1 MGTISNTTKG
11 NIFWFDA
18 DDPRI
23 VIITDKSHKLYDR
36 RVDLPIDE
44 SMVESIADPNIGIL
58 EPIIVRKVGEEYQ
71 VVDGRQRFR
80 AAREASKRYPDRKI
94 RIPAIP
100 RTIREYE
107 AAKHATIA
115 NVQRTEDSPVI
126 RGLNA
131 KRMIEMG
138 ADQEELC
145 SLFGV
150 EWSTIQ
156 LWIRVSEK
164 ATEPVQDALSA
175 GKITLTSAI
184 KISKKTKEKQLS
196 ALEKELSKG
205 KKKPG
210 QKKGEPK
217 RRKIKIVA
225 TQKNSG
231 RYEIEITKCTDSE
244 FAGIIYDMTKTL
256 KLLNKTDDP
265 KVLCGVLVDWTKNN
279 DNQKD

>member
-18 DDPRI
+18 DDPRL
-23 VIITDKSHKLYDR
+23 VVITDRSHKLYDR

-44 SMVESIADPNIGIL
+44 SMVESIADPNIGML
-58 EPIIVRKVGEEYQ
+58 EPIIIRKVGEEYQ
-71 VVDGRQRFR
+71 VVDGRQRVR
-80 AAREASKRYPDRKI
+80 AAREASKRYPDRKV

-100 RTIREYE
+100 RTIREYD

-145 SLFGV
+145 SMFGV

-164 ATEPVQDALSA
+164 ATEQVQDALSA
-175 GKITLTSAI
+175 GKITLTSALA
-184 KISKKTKEKQLS
+184 ISKKPKEKQLS
-196 ALEKELSKG
+196 ALDKEFSKG

-210 QKKGEPK
+210 PKKGEPK
-217 RRKIKIVA
+217 RKKIRIVA
-225 TQKNSG
+225 TEKDGGGFSVDVS
-231 RYEIEITKCTDSE
+231 KCTDTE
-244 FAGIIYDMTKTL
+244 
-256 KLLNKTDDP
+256 
-265 KVLCGVLVDWTKNN
+265 LVEIVNELTATISVERLI
-279 DNQKD
+279 

>member
-1 MGTISNTTKG
+1 LGTISNTTNG

-18 DDPRI
+18 NDPRI
-23 VIITDKSHKLYDR
+23 VVITDPSHKLYDR

-44 SMVESIADPNIGIL
+44 SMVESIADPNTGII
-58 EPIIVRKVGEEYQ
+58 EPVIARKVGEEYQ
-71 VVDGRQRFR
+71 IVDGRQRVR
-80 AAREASKRYPDRKI
+80 AAREAAKKYPDRKI

-115 NVQRTEDSPVI
+115 NVQRTEDDPII

-150 EWSTIQ
+150 GWQTIQ
-156 LWIRVSEK
+156 TWIRVSEK
-164 ATEPVQDALSA
+164 ATEPVQDALNE
-175 GKITLTSAI
+175 GKITLSDAVSI
-184 KISKKTKEKQLS
+184 CKKQPDKQNI
-196 ALEKELSKG
+196 ALEKALSKVN
-205 KKKPG
+205 KKPG
-210 QKKGEPK
+210 PKKGEPK

-225 TQKNSG
+225 TEKDGGGFSVD
-231 RYEIEITKCTDSE
+231 ISKCTDKE
-244 FAGIIYDMTKTL
+244 FLEIINELAGMIPVKR
-256 KLLNKTDDP
+256 
-265 KVLCGVLVDWTKNN
+265 LV
-279 DNQKD
+279 